1 MDTDRYIFYPLH
13 WIQDPAIYWV
23 GISYLMNCFFT
34 GLQCQYPSTSLLEPL
49 VLISLFTAFSRGAI
63 LNFLLTAKCTFT
75 PLEGFAVK

>member
-1 MDTDRYIFYPLH
+1 MDTERYIFYPLH

-49 VLISLFTAFSRGAI
+49 VLISLFSAFSQGA
-63 LNFLLTAKCTFT
+63 LNFLLTGQVYFYT
-75 PLEGFAVK
+75 P